1 MQNLSNKEIH
11 VTLQNDNAKHRPLQ
25 FVSWLNFIGRFEN
38 LCPGIGGKVLT
49 DKFIKY
55 SDGYIFCL
63 QIWPFFLPL
72 NPAIYR
78 RDSSPN
84 ILCPRP

>member
-63 QIWPFFLPL
+63 QI
-72 NPAIYR
+72 
-78 RDSSPN
+78 
-84 ILCPRP
+84 